1 MPITPYLHGRY
12 VDAET
17 KRVMGVA
24 LEMARSAVPVPDRS
38 DAITGMIAEKIIA
51 LAQAGERNPDLLCE
65 NALKDLQAVTG
76 ADIRAAASSKPESG

>member
-1 MPITPYLHGRY
+1 MPITPYLNGHY

-24 LEMARSAVPVPDRS
+24 LELARSALRVPDRS

-65 NALKDLQAVTG
+65 HALKDLQAVIG
-76 ADIRAAASSKPESG
+76 ADNRAAASSKPEGG